1 MSYIYKVDQYLE
13 IFAGER
19 HAPSI
24 TTNVRVGQAGA
35 HKAAVGVATE
45 I

>member
-1 MSYIYKVDQYLE
+1 MSYIYKVDQYLK

-24 TTNVRVGQAGA
+24 ATNARVGAGA
-35 HKAAVGVATE
+35 HKATVGVATE